1 MFDFSS
7 GELLLIALAVLIFI
21 KPKDLPVVLRTV
33 GQWTSKIRRMAGEF
47 QDQFREA
54 MREAEMADI
63 KKDIEE
69 ATGKIGAGIDPFKE
83 LHEAAEWKPPE
94 TTSTIP
100 PAADAPP
107 APPAEAVAPEPAPV
121 AAAEAA
127 STPAL
132 APAAEPAAASVA
144 ASEPAAASE
153 PVAAPP
159 TAGGDRAA

>member
-21 KPKDLPVVLRTV
+21 KPKDLPMVLRTI
-33 GQWTSKIRRMAGEF
+33 GQWTGKIRRMAGEF

-63 KKDIEE
+63 KKDIDE
-69 ATGKIGAGIDPFKE
+69 ATGKIGTGLDPFKDDPFKGLE
-83 LHEAAEWKPPE
+83 EATAWKPPE
-94 TTSTIP
+94 TTATPP

-107 APPAEAVAPEPAPV
+107 APPAEAVA
-121 AAAEAA
+121 AEAV
-127 STPAL
+127 PA
-132 APAAEPAAASVA
+132 APAAEPAAA
-144 ASEPAAASE
+144 PSE

-159 TAGGDRAA
+159 PAGGDRAA

>member
-33 GQWTSKIRRMAGEF
+33 GQWTGKIRRMAGEF

-63 KKDIEE
+63 KKDIDE
-69 ATGKIGAGIDPFKE
+69 ATGKISSGISDPFKD
-83 LHEAAEWKPPE
+83 LHESVEWKPAE
-94 TTSTIP
+94 TTITP

-107 APPAEAVAPEPAPV
+107 APPAEAI
-121 AAAEAA
+121 AAEAA
-127 STPAL
+127 PAAPAEPAMAPAM
-132 APAAEPAAASVA
+132 APAAEPAVAS
-144 ASEPAAASE
+144 PAPSE
-153 PVAAPP
+153 PVAVPP
-159 TAGGDRAA
+159 AGGDRAA

>member
-33 GQWTSKIRRMAGEF
+33 GQWTGKIRRMAGEF

-63 KKDIEE
+63 KKDIDE
-69 ATGKIGAGIDPFKE
+69 ATGKLGSGITDPFKD
-83 LHEAAEWKPPE
+83 LHEATEWKPAE
-94 TTSTIP
+94 TSTTP

-107 APPAEAVAPEPAPV
+107 APPAEAITAQPATAAPTEPA
-121 AAAEAA
+121 
-127 STPAL
+127 S
-132 APAAEPAAASVA
+132 APAAEPAAAA
-144 ASEPAAASE
+144 PAPSE
-153 PVAAPP
+153 PVAAPS
-159 TAGGDRAA
+159 TGGDKAA

>member
-21 KPKDLPVVLRTV
+21 KPKDLPMVLRTV
-33 GQWTSKIRRMAGEF
+33 GQWTGKIRRMAGEF

-63 KKDIEE
+63 KKDIDE
-69 ATGKIGAGIDPFKE
+69 ATGKLGSGITDPFKE

-94 TTSTIP
+94 TTSATP

-107 APPAEAVAPEPAPV
+107 APPADAITPQPAPV
-121 AAAEAA
+121 AAADAA
-127 STPAL
+127 STS
-132 APAAEPAAASVA
+132 APAPEPA
-144 ASEPAAASE
+144 ASEPAA
-153 PVAAPP
+153 PP
-159 TAGGDRAA
+159 PAGGDRAA

>member
-33 GQWTSKIRRMAGEF
+33 GQWTGKIRRMAGEF

-69 ATGKIGAGIDPFKE
+69 ATGKIGSGVTDPFKE
-83 LHEAAEWKPPE
+83 LHEAAGWKPTE
-94 TTSTIP
+94 TTSATTP

-107 APPAEAVAPEPAPV
+107 AAPAEAIAP
-121 AAAEAA
+121 
-127 STPAL
+127 
-132 APAAEPAAASVA
+132 
-144 ASEPAAASE
+144 
-153 PVAAPP
+153 
-159 TAGGDRAA
+159 

>member
-21 KPKDLPVVLRTV
+21 KPKDLPAVLRAV
-33 GQWTSKIRRMAGEF
+33 GQWTGKIRRMAGEF

-69 ATGKIGAGIDPFKE
+69 ATGKIGGGITDPFKD

-94 TTSTIP
+94 TTSTTP

-107 APPAEAVAPEPAPV
+107 APPAEAIAPQPAPVATADAAPTPAPEPA
-121 AAAEAA
+121 AAG
-127 STPAL
+127 
-132 APAAEPAAASVA
+132 
-144 ASEPAAASE
+144 SEPAT
-153 PVAAPP
+153 APP
-159 TAGGDRAA
+159 PAGGDRAA

>member
-33 GQWTSKIRRMAGEF
+33 GQWTGKIRRMAGEF

-63 KKDIEE
+63 KKDIDE
-69 ATGKIGAGIDPFKE
+69 ATGKIGAGISDPFKDLQE
-83 LHEAAEWKPPE
+83 SVEWKPPE
-94 TTSTIP
+94 TTSTP
-100 PAADAPP
+100 AAADAPP
-107 APPAEAVAPEPAPV
+107 APPAEAITAQPTSAAPAEPA
-121 AAAEAA
+121 AAPAA
-127 STPAL
+127 DA
-132 APAAEPAAASVA
+132 AAAEPAASG
-144 ASEPAAASE
+144 

-159 TAGGDRAA
+159 TGGVKAA

>member
-21 KPKDLPVVLRTV
+21 KPKDLPMVLRTV
-33 GQWTSKIRRMAGEF
+33 GQWTGKIRRMAGEF

-69 ATGKIGAGIDPFKE
+69 ATGKIGGGITDPFKD

-94 TTSTIP
+94 TTSTTP

-107 APPAEAVAPEPAPV
+107 APPAEAIAPQPAPVVAADAAPTPAPEPA
-121 AAAEAA
+121 AAG
-127 STPAL
+127 
-132 APAAEPAAASVA
+132 
-144 ASEPAAASE
+144 SE
-153 PVAAPP
+153 PVAKPPP
-159 TAGGDRAA
+159 TGGDRAA

>member
-21 KPKDLPVVLRTV
+21 KPKDLPMVLRTV
-33 GQWTSKIRRMAGEF
+33 GQWTGKIRRMAGEF

-54 MREAEMADI
+54 MREAEMSDI

-69 ATGKIGAGIDPFKE
+69 ATGKIGGGIDPFKE

-94 TTSTIP
+94 PTTP

-107 APPAEAVAPEPAPV
+107 APPAEAIAPQPAPV

-127 STPAL
+127 QTPAL
-132 APAAEPAAASVA
+132 APAAEPAAA
-144 ASEPAAASE
+144 ASEPAAA
-153 PVAAPP
+153 P
-159 TAGGDRAA
+159 TPTGGDRAA